1 MFLKRWLKQ
10 ASSFTFEVGAAVVVN
25 AGIKEVETGVDMS
38 GWQGRII
45 DIDDESNLLTIE
57 WDSITLRALPAT
69 YIEQSEE
76 NGYGWDQYFL
86 PPTHVTLTTARD
98 SEADVAAATVELERL
113 YAWVALGP
121 EGKAIQAILK
131 DVDPADTMAA
141 INTWEKHLQT
151 VLHFPFKAVI
161 AEFQEHGRLQAGDQ
175 VQVRQLA
182 ESNERYGLLVE
193 IQSQHGI
200 ALFPLC
206 DLEVANPNSR
216 NHEHVQNYAVWYAN
230 R

>member
-10 ASSFTFEVGAAVVVN
+10 PPTSTFAIGESVVVK
-25 AGIKEVETGVDMS
+25 AGVKEVETSVEMS
-38 GWQGRII
+38 GWQGRITEV
-45 DIDDESNLLTIE
+45 DDDHNILTVE
-57 WDSITLRALPAT
+57 WDSITLRALPPT

-76 NGYGWDQYFL
+76 NGYSWDQYFL
-86 PPTHVTLTTARD
+86 SPTDVTPTTARD
-98 SEADVAAATVELERL
+98 TEADVAAALVELERL
-113 YAWVALGP
+113 YTWVALGP
-121 EGKAIQAILK
+121 EGKAIQAVLK
-131 DVDPADTMAA
+131 DVDPADTVAA
-141 INTWEKHLQT
+141 INTWEKHLQA
-151 VLHFPFKAVI
+151 VLRFPFKAVI

-175 VQVRQLA
+175 VQVRKLA

-206 DLEVANPNSR
+206 DLEAANHKSPNY
-216 NHEHVQNYAVWYAN
+216 EHVQNYAVWYAN

>member
-10 ASSFTFEVGAAVVVN
+10 APQSTVEIGASVVVRT
-25 AGIKEVETGVDMS
+25 GVKEVETGVDMS
-38 GWQGRII
+38 GWQGRIT
-45 DIDDESNLLTIE
+45 DVDDDHNILTVE
-57 WDSITLRALPAT
+57 WDSITLRALPPR

-76 NGYGWDQYFL
+76 NGYSWEQYFL
-86 PPTHVTLTTARD
+86 SPTDVTQAPIRD
-98 SEADVAAATVELERL
+98 TEADVAAAIVELQRL
-113 YAWVALGP
+113 YTWVALGP
-121 EGKAIQAILK
+121 EGKAIQAVLK
-131 DVDPADTMAA
+131 DVDPADTVAA
-141 INTWEKHLQT
+141 INTWEEHLQG

-175 VQVRQLA
+175 VQVRKLA

-206 DLEVANPNSR
+206 DLEVANQQSPNY
-216 NHEHVQNYAVWYAN
+216 EHVQHYAVWYAN

>member
-10 ASSFTFEVGAAVVVN
+10 APHSSFAIGAAVVVK
-25 AGIKEVETGVDMS
+25 AGLKEVETGFDMS
-38 GWQGRII
+38 GWQGRVS
-45 DIDDESNLLTIE
+45 DVDDENNLLTIE
-57 WDSITLRALPAT
+57 WDSITLRALPPA

-76 NGYGWDQYFL
+76 NGYGWEQYFL
-86 PPTHVTLTTARD
+86 APTDVTLTTVRD
-98 SEADVAAATVELERL
+98 TEADVAAALVELQRL
-113 YAWVALGP
+113 YTWVALGP
-121 EGKAIQAILK
+121 EGKAIQAVLK
-131 DVDPADTMAA
+131 EVDPADTVAA
-141 INTWEKHLQT
+141 INTWEKHLHA
-151 VLHFPFKAVI
+151 VLRFPFKAVI

-175 VQVRQLA
+175 VQVRKLA

-206 DLEVANPNSR
+206 DLEVANHKSSNY
-216 NHEHVQNYAVWYAN
+216 EHVQHYAVWYAN